1 MPQWTQAQRVAIDAR
16 NSEQLVSAAAGSGK
30 TAVLVE
36 HVLQLLREGGQI
48 NRLLI
53 ITFTRA
59 AAAELRERLI
69 AALDAEAAGNA
80 HLRRQMLLARRAQI
94 STLHVFCHRVI
105 RQHFQAADVD
115 PMAKVGENTA
125 LEPLLQRA
133 LDESVEELCQSDSPD
148 AQALTSQY
156 QDAQIVDMA
165 RQLYTFLRAQ
175 ADPEAWLTQHMADP
189 AGAGLVPFLLIL
201 RKEALLCL
209 EGAEQ
214 LNDQCLRLLDLPGA
228 PVHLLPTAQ
237 ADQALLAAL
246 RDALRQDTLPAG
258 ELRFAVKARAPKN
271 ADFDPALADRF
282 PPCATA

>member
-1 MPQWTQAQRVAIDAR
+1 MPQWTQAQREAIGAR
-16 NSEQLVSAAAGSGK
+16 NSELLVSAAAGSGK

-156 QDAQIVDMA
+156 QDAQIVEMA

-175 ADPEAWLTQHMADP
+175 
-189 AGAGLVPFLLIL
+189 
-201 RKEALLCL
+201 
-209 EGAEQ
+209 EG
-214 LNDQCLRLLDLPGA
+214 
-228 PVHLLPTAQ
+228 V
-237 ADQALLAAL
+237 
-246 RDALRQDTLPAG
+246 
-258 ELRFAVKARAPKN
+258 
-271 ADFDPALADRF
+271 
-282 PPCATA
+282 